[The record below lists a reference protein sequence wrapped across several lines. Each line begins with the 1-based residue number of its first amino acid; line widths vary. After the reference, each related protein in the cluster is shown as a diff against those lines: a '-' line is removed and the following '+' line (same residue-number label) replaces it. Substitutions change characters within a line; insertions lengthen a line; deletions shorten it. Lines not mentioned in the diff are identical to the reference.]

1 MGKNFFWKK
10 MDPQLNTLNPWHKTL
25 DPRRLDHK
33 LDSTAG
39 GVLYKF

>member
-1 MGKNFFWKK
+1 
-10 MDPQLNTLNPWHKTL
+10 MDPRLNTLDPWHKTL
-25 DPRRLDHK
+25 DPRRLDQK